1 MKSKLAIPQTK
12 LPLRSSFIIWFLSVT
27 NPQEASGNACG
38 SGISRLYLINSDL
51 KSIKRLTL
59 SRIKCRKY
67 C

>member
-12 LPLRSSFIIWFLSVT
+12 LPLKSSFIIWFLSVT

-51 KSIKRLTL
+51 QSIK
-59 SRIKCRKY
+59 
-67 C
+67 